1 MRYTHAIVVHIPSRV
16 KKEKRRVDLALA
28 GKQLKE
34 LCETL
39 REAGVDIIEL
49 SSEKRC
55 VQQSLFPG
63 DAAICINGTALITR
77 PRKNGS
83 RLLE

>member
-1 MRYTHAIVVHIPSRV
+1 MFG
-16 KKEKRRVDLALA
+16 KKFRF
-28 GKQLKE
+28 Q
-34 LCETL
+34 
-39 REAGVDIIEL
+39 AGVDIIEL

-55 VQQSLFPG
+55 VQQSLFTG

-83 RLLE
+83 RLLEVCNFFVRFFL